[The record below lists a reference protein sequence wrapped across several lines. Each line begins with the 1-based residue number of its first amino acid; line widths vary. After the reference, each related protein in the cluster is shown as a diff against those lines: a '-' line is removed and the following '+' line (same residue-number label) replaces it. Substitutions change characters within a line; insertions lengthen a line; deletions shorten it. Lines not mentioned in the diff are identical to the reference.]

1 MKYHSS
7 RLLAVLVTALLSLG
21 MPGAFADSFT
31 MDGKPISE
39 KEAQAAN
46 LIKDAMQTLERGNV
60 KEALKV
66 TQEAAALAPDFYYAA
81 AALGVCQARSGMSE
95 DAIASFRKALELN
108 PNLPDSLWSLAATLQ
123 SAGRTDEAMVEF
135 KAFLAKYPDNSRAA
149 QAKAVISLLGN
160 KSANAPTTHNAENY
174 YEEAIGTN
182 PIRWANDSIP
192 IKIYINDGSKAHGF
206 HASYSDQLQ
215 TALKDWENASQGKV
229 KFLQVD
235 SPDKASIRFAWSDNP
250 SDVSNAAEGG
260 EALLRPMGNT
270 MMAVKVTVLTVDVDQ
285 GIHLNDQLV
294 RYICTHELG
303 HALGIAG
310 HSPSPQDIMYSS
322 LPLDYERLKIS
333 DRDAKTLQKLYSID
347 VASIPHSSLTSQG
360 LLSTSDLAN
369 SSELV
374 AITEKATA
382 AMNAKD
388 YDKAVMILTD
398 GVAKFPDS
406 VSLKHNLGSALN
418 NTGLIAMQSMQ
429 FTKALQTFQKALT
442 LNPDS
447 KAAKHNIATVHYNM
461 GLDSMRNSKYSE
473 AEPELKIAIQKCEE
487 LNYQDLLIKAASEYA
502 TALKQLGKID
512 ASKQVETKYKVTS
525 R

>member
-1 MKYHSS
+1 MKYNTSN
-7 RLLAVLVTALLSLG
+7 LLAVLIATMLSVG
-21 MPGAFADSFT
+21 MPGAFADSYT
-31 MDGKPISE
+31 MDGKPISD
-39 KEAQAAN
+39 KEAQSAN
-46 LIKDAMQTLERGNV
+46 LVKDAMQTLERGNV
-60 KEALKV
+60 KEALKKA
-66 TQEAAALAPDFYYAA
+66 QEAASITPDFYYSV
-81 AALGVCQARSGMSE
+81 AALGVCQARSGMSD
-95 DAIASFRKALELN
+95 DAIASFKKALDLN

-123 SAGRTDEAMVEF
+123 SAGRTEEAVSEF
-135 KAFLAKYPDNSRAA
+135 KTFLAKYPSNSRAT
-149 QAKAVISLLGN
+149 QAKAIISLLGN
-160 KSANAPTTHNAENY
+160 TSASASKTHNPDDY
-174 YEEAIGTN
+174 YDEAIGTN
-182 PIRWANDSIP
+182 PIRWASDNIP
-192 IKIYINDGSKAHGF
+192 IKIYVNSGEKVRGF
-206 HASYSDQLQ
+206 HASYANELQ
-215 TALKDWENASQGKV
+215 TALKDWEDASQGKI

-235 SPDKASIRFAWSDNP
+235 SPDKASIRFSWSDNP

-260 EALLRPMGNT
+260 EALLRPIGNT
-270 MMAVKVTVLTVDVDQ
+270 MAAVKVTVLTVDVDQ

-303 HALGIAG
+303 HALGIAA
-310 HSPSPQDIMYSS
+310 HSPSPKDIMYSS

-347 VASIPHSSLTSQG
+347 VASIPHSSLNSQG

-388 YDKAVMILTD
+388 YDKAVAILTE
-398 GVAKFPDS
+398 GVARFPDS
-406 VSLKHNLGSALN
+406 ASLKHNLGSALN

-461 GLDSMRNSKYSE
+461 GLNSMRNSKYSE

-487 LNYQDLLIKAASEYA
+487 LNYQDLLAKAASEYA
-502 TALKQLGKID
+502 TALKQLGKIE
-512 ASKQVETKYKVTS
+512 ASKQIEAKYKVTS